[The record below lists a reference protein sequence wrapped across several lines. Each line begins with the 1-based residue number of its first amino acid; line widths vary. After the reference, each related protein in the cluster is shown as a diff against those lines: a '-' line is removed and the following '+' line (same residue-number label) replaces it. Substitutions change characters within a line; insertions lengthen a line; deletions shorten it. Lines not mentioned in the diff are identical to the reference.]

1 MDIRIEKKTIINDET
16 DWLIVAPP
24 KGGLEQWKDGRSAKE
39 FARFVTKFHDS
50 FSKIIKE
57 IVENNLHYTPESLT
71 GEPEAKTDL
80 PPTRSSGPRNHDL
93 LLFDDRIVIGIEA
106 KVDEPFGDK
115 TILQEKKDASKDK
128 AARIEWL
135 KETILPEG
143 SEIEDDDVKDLRYQL
158 FTATAGTLLAAYDQD
173 KSYCIFLVLSFHQ
186 KGEKITQKAKRNKES
201 FDEFVKVVCS
211 KGQCCQKFTV
221 KRDGETEGKSIT
233 CWFIEKDIAF
243 TPQTFDIE

>member
-39 FARFVTKFHDS
+39 FARFVTKSHNS
-50 FSKIIKE
+50 FSKLIND
-57 IVENNLHYTPESLT
+57 IVEKNLHYTSESLT

-80 PPTRSSGPRNHDL
+80 PPTGSSGPRNHDL

-115 TILQEKKDASKDK
+115 TILQEKKSASKDK

-135 KETILPEG
+135 KETILPKG
-143 SEIEDDDVKDLRYQL
+143 SEIEDDNVKDLRYQL

-173 KSYCIFLVLSFHQ
+173 KSYCIFLVLSFQ
-186 KGEKITQKAKRNKES
+186 KGKTMTQKAKRNKEA
-201 FDEFVKVVCS
+201 FDEFVKVVCD
-211 KGQCCQKFTV
+211 KEQCCHIFTV
-221 KRDGETEGKSIT
+221 KRDGDTKGKSIT
-233 CWFIEKDIAF
+233 CWFIEKDVAF
-243 TPQTFDIE
+243 TPQKFDID